1 MLWIFAEWQ
10 DYTDHNDRENYKLQ
24 VTTTRIPKNNFTKNV
39 QSHNGMEENEFKKLI
54 NT

>member
-10 DYTDHNDRENYKLQ
+10 DYTDDNDRKLK

-39 QSHNGMEENEFKKLI
+39 QSHNGMKKNEVKKLK